1 MKKNYIVPVAL
12 AFILLSMTVFMK
24 PASTEPAAKRI
35 EVVAHRFAFSP
46 AEITL
51 KKGEPVVLVMK
62 SGDVA
67 HGLRIHELNIDAK
80 TPKGGT
86 TEVRLTPKETG
97 TFLGHCSVFC
107 GSGHGDMTFAIHVVE

>member
-1 MKKNYIVPVAL
+1 MKKTYIVPAAL
-12 AFILLSMTVFMK
+12 ACFLLGITVFMQ

-51 KKGEPVVLVMK
+51 KNGEAVVLVLK
-62 SGDVA
+62 SSDVS

-80 TPKGGT
+80 IPKGGT

-97 TFLGHCSVFC
+97 NFVGHCSVFC
-107 GSGHGDMTFAIHVVE
+107 GSGHGEMTFAIHVVE